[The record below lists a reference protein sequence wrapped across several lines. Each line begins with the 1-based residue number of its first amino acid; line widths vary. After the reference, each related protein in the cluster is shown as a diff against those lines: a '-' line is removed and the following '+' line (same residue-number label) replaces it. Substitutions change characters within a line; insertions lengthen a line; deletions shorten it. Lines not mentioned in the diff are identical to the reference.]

1 MLKVVVTGAAGQIGY
16 SLLPM
21 LASGSVFG
29 STKLE
34 LVLLEIPQAVP
45 ALEGVK
51 MVLHPMLC
59 CTIAMACTKVV
70 FWLTP
75 LSHSTAPLLCSFGLL
90 FLLSCATLTRNCWT
104 VPFPRS
110 QTSSVPVIPWSPFKM
125 PMSLSWSVVFPENQ
139 VCCAKI

>member
-51 MVLHPMLC
+51 MVHPMCC
-59 CTIAMACTKVV
+59 CTIAMAVP
-70 FWLTP
+70 WLF
-75 LSHSTAPLLCSFGLL
+75 SG
-90 FLLSCATLTRNCWT
+90 
-104 VPFPRS
+104 
-110 QTSSVPVIPWSPFKM
+110 
-125 PMSLSWSVVFPENQ
+125 
-139 VCCAKI
+139 

>member
-51 MVLHPMLC
+51 MVLHPMCC
-59 CTIAMACTKVV
+59 CTIAMALV
-70 FWLTP
+70 P
-75 LSHSTAPLLCSFGLL
+75 RL
-90 FLLSCATLTRNCWT
+90 FSG
-104 VPFPRS
+104 
-110 QTSSVPVIPWSPFKM
+110 
-125 PMSLSWSVVFPENQ
+125 
-139 VCCAKI
+139 